1 MNTDQ
6 PSSNVDE
13 ELVNAL
19 NKQIIVDEKM
29 EIKPKIFD
37 DKYAAEVKEYDIKN
51 SNGILL
57 KINTPPPS
65 PIEYSEKID
74 KNKTTSNCDND
85 VEIDENI
92 VASCGLS
99 RD

>member
-29 EIKPKIFD
+29 EIKPKIFGMFNKLLLFLLIFYISYFTD

-74 KNKTTSNCDND
+74 KSK
-85 VEIDENI
+85 
-92 VASCGLS
+92 
-99 RD
+99 